1 MKLREQFEVA
11 QPAASVW
18 TFFEQPER
26 VAQCVPGVE
35 QLTVVSDDDIDVRL
49 TQSVGPMT
57 ATFAAKVLITER
69 VPEKLISFT
78 ATGKSV
84 RGAMGNVRASVSVQL
99 EPAGDRTAVT
109 VEGDVVLA
117 GPLGSVG
124 QKVVAK
130 QAGKVT
136 TQFARN
142 LEQALGGQAPGAE
155 APGTQVPGRQA
166 PGGQSLGGQA
176 GTPAATVTAQP
187 APSRWSPV
195 SLPPVSDPPR
205 RDPWPKIAAALSAV
219 SVVLGIIGLRQGRR
233 RSR

>member
-11 QPAASVW
+11 QPVGSVW
-18 TFFEQPER
+18 MFFEQPER

-35 QLTVVSDDDIDVRL
+35 QLTVVSADDIDVQL
-49 TQSVGPMT
+49 TQGIGPMT
-57 ATFAAKVLITER
+57 ATFAAKVLIVER
-69 VPEKLISFT
+69 VAEKLITFT

-84 RGAMGNVRASVSVQL
+84 RGAMGNVRAAVSVQL
-99 EPAGDRTAVT
+99 EAAGDQTLVV
-109 VEGDVVLA
+109 VEADVALA

-142 LEQALGGQAPGAE
+142 LEQSLEGPARAPASAARAAALQQPGS
-155 APGTQVPGRQA
+155 R
-166 PGGQSLGGQA
+166 
-176 GTPAATVTAQP
+176 
-187 APSRWSPV
+187 PSWT
-195 SLPPVSDPPR
+195 SLPEVSRRPV
-205 RDPWPKIAAALSAV
+205 RDPWPKVAAALSAV
-219 SVVLGIIGLRQGRR
+219 SVALGIIAVRQSRR